1 MLAKPISKGHPLRK
15 IYQKK
20 GEYGSG
26 KTHILCSD
34 RMFIVTKFE
43 FLLNR
48 TTVHFIVVL
57 CVYSRFLNETLF
69 QTFSVKGTNVFIFAV
84 M

>member
-1 MLAKPISKGHPLRK
+1 MLAKPISKGHPMRK
-15 IYQKK
+15 IYQKN

-34 RMFIVTKFE
+34 RMFIVAKFE
-43 FLLNR
+43 FPLNR
-48 TTVHFIVVL
+48 TTMHFIVVH

-69 QTFSVKGTNVFIFAV
+69 QTFSVKGTTAFIFAV